1 MMYTGMTP
9 PRVPFT
15 KTGGGTAVSLAMLTV
30 CLCFRVK
37 AQPSQEQKG
46 IRDLTFTVPAARSLC
61 IPWHQE
67 RTAGR
72 SGQNP
77 PLIEPLTACMRLA
90 LRGPLSHVSIRD

>member
-15 KTGGGTAVSLAMLTV
+15 KTGGGTAVSLDMFTV

-46 IRDLTFTVPAARSLC
+46 IRDLTSTVPELRAHCAFRGTGNAQLAGQAQNHRS
-61 IPWHQE
+61 
-67 RTAGR
+67 
-72 SGQNP
+72 S
-77 PLIEPLTACMRLA
+77 
-90 LRGPLSHVSIRD
+90 SH